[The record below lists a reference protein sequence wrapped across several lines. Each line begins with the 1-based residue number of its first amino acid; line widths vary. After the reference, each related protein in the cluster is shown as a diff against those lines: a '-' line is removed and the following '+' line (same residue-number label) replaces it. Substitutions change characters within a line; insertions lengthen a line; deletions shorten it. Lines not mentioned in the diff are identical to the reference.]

1 MEWFDLVS
9 TYEPTN
15 NPLST
20 YDQLRLWF
28 DHQRT
33 YVIFIY
39 LILVY
44 YAGFAPK
51 VRMPILKT
59 LLLLVALFV
68 GAILFSIL
76 DVLNLPVRSALFVA
90 LIIMLLARLRRKDLR
105 EDS

>member
-1 MEWFDLVS
+1 MEWFELVS

-15 NPLST
+15 NPLTT

-28 DHQRT
+28 DHMRT

-44 YAGFAPK
+44 YTGFAPK
-51 VRMPILKT
+51 GRMPILKT
-59 LLLLVALFV
+59 ILLLVTLFI

-76 DVLNLPVRSALFVA
+76 DIMNLPVRSALFVA

>member
-28 DHQRT
+28 DHMRT

-39 LILVY
+39 LILLY
-44 YAGFAPK
+44 YTGFAPK
-51 VRMPILKT
+51 GRMPILKT
-59 LLLLVALFV
+59 LLLIVVLFM
-68 GAILFSIL
+68 GAMLFSVL
-76 DVLNLPVRSALFVA
+76 DIMNLPVRSALFVA
-90 LIIMLLARLRRKDLR
+90 LIIMALARLRRKDLR
-105 EDS
+105 EEA